1 MILAR
6 SDQTGHNR
14 NVSSESPAPPPVT
27 PRTSQGRVPTIRWGW
42 TLGTGILSFLLG
54 LLIFRSLS
62 LGFGSLRTITAFWIA
77 MAGVTDL
84 VTRHWQYP
92 TALGQVGG
100 IATIIGAV
108 AILLADGPSSM
119 AVPFGI
125 VLVVSGALRAVGVSR
140 MRAVVRQS
148 ILSAGVIE
156 VLFGVVALIWPDP
169 TTQVLSIQ
177 LAILAVLAGI
187 SQIIL
192 AAQIRNRTRG

>member
-6 SDQTGHNR
+6 TVQTGHNR
-14 NVSSESPAPPPVT
+14 SVSSESPAPQPVT
-27 PRTSQGRVPTIRWGW
+27 PRPGGGTVPTIRWGW

-54 LLIFRSLS
+54 LLIFRSLGLS
-62 LGFGSLRTITAFWIA
+62 FGTVRALSAFWVGV
-77 MAGVTDL
+77 AGVTDL

-92 TALGQVGG
+92 TALGQIGG

-108 AILLADGPSSM
+108 AVLLADGPSSM